1 MTILVI
7 LEIGLLDTDNW
18 FIQLILEL
26 KKSLPK
32 KDLRV
37 FPDCGNPEDI
47 EIALAWNPP
56 LGALAK
62 FPNLK
67 LIISL
72 GAGVDHILKDYNLP
86 QNISIVRLISPEKTL
101 QMIEYVKLAVLFFQ
115 RRLLDYQ
122 ALQKAQQWEYLP
134 VYNAKSFTVGI
145 MGLGRLGS
153 IVANR
158 LRDSGFSVR
167 GWSRNSKEITGIEC
181 FYGREQL
188 RPFLSECRLLVCL
201 LPITSETKNILNLDT
216 FSALPQGAY
225 LVNVGRGEHLVKL
238 DLLTAL
244 DSGKIAGAFL
254 DCFSTEPLPKDHPFW
269 FHPRIIVTP
278 HIAAPGIPSDVA
290 NQIANIIHNFQNGL
304 LLENLV
310 DLAQGY

>member
-1 MTILVI
+1 MTILLI
-7 LEIGLLDTDNW
+7 TEIGLADTDTW
-18 FIQLILEL
+18 FIQFIAEL
-26 KKSLPK
+26 KKSMSN
-32 KDLRV
+32 DLRV
-37 FPDCGNPEDI
+37 FPDCGNFEDI

-62 FPNLK
+62 FSNLK

-72 GAGVDHILKDYNLP
+72 GTSVKHIVKDPNLP
-86 QNISIVRLISPEKTL
+86 QKIPIVRLVSNDKTL
-101 QMIEYVKLAVLFFQ
+101 QMVEYVKLAVLFFQ

-122 ALQKAQQWEYLP
+122 QLQKAQQWEYLP
-134 VYNAKSFTVGI
+134 VDNAQSFTVGI
-145 MGLGRLGS
+145 MGLGRLGLA
-153 IVANR
+153 VAKG
-158 LRDSGFSVR
+158 LRDSSFSVR
-167 GWSRNSKEITGIEC
+167 GWSRSPKEITGIEC

-188 RPFLSECRLLVCL
+188 RLFLSECRVLVCL

-238 DLLTAL
+238 DLLSAL

-290 NQIANIIHNFQNGL
+290 NQIVHIIHNFQDGL
-304 LLENLV
+304 PLENLV
-310 DLAQGY
+310 DLARGY